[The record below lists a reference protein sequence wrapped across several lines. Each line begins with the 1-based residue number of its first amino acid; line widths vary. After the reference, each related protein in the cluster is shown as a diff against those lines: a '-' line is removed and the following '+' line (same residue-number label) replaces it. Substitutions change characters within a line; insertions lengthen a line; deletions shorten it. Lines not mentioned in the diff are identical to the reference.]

1 MEWFERV
8 GRRIKLRDLH
18 ILLAIAESKSMAKA
32 ADRLAVSQP
41 VVSKVVADLERV
53 IGVRLFD
60 RDRHG
65 AEPTM
70 YGRALLTR
78 GLTVFDELRQG
89 LTDIEFLRDPAAGE
103 LRIGSHAPMLEGVL
117 PVIVDRL
124 RRNYPKLVFDI
135 TEAPSVPAV
144 WRDLRERNV
153 DFFIGRIPSLS
164 DDFHAEVL
172 FDDPQWVVAGA
183 HNRWT
188 RRRTIEL
195 RELIG
200 QPWILPKPNTATG
213 ALVAATFTA
222 AGLELPRPEVFSGS
236 FPMMNVLL
244 AGGPLLA
251 LWPASVLR
259 FGARHFSVKVLP
271 VKLPPLSR
279 PVGIITLKGR
289 TISPATRIFIEQART
304 IANAL
309 PSRGRSQNKR

>member
-1 MEWFERV
+1 
-8 GRRIKLRDLH
+8 
-18 ILLAIAESKSMAKA
+18 
-32 ADRLAVSQP
+32 
-41 VVSKVVADLERV
+41 
-53 IGVRLFD
+53 
-60 RDRHG
+60 
-65 AEPTM
+65 
-70 YGRALLTR
+70 
-78 GLTVFDELRQG
+78 
-89 LTDIEFLRDPAAGE
+89 
-103 LRIGSHAPMLEGVL
+103 MLEGVL

-124 RRNYPKLVFDI
+124 RRHYPKLIFEI

-164 DDFHAEVL
+164 DDLQAEVL

-183 HNRWT
+183 HNRWR

-195 RELIG
+195 HELID

-213 ALVAATFTA
+213 ALVAATFAA

-271 VKLPPLSR
+271 VKLPPLPR

-309 PSRGRSQNKR
+309 PRRVRPQKKR